1 MYEREKLNSAEDQNS
16 MLAGMTKG
24 VSEKLNDDFDM
35 DDMMITKAARY
46 WACPVARFIKYLK
59 VCFIVRFFLFIMS
72 KETTG

>member
-46 WACPVARFIKYLK
+46 
-59 VCFIVRFFLFIMS
+59 
-72 KETTG
+72 